1 MYIVELMYSSF
12 TSQSVM
18 MSDFRPISVLGRG
31 HFGKVSTQ
39 GSRRPEKVLEFDLS
53 PGKRLKFEK
62 SAFCPGIVLKFC
74 FVCLFV

>member
-1 MYIVELMYSSF
+1 MYFSF

-39 GSRRPEKVLEFDLS
+39 GSHRPGKVLEFDLD
-53 PGKRLKFEK
+53 PEKLLKFDKVPFVLELSWNFVK
-62 SAFCPGIVLKFC
+62 STY
-74 FVCLFV
+74 